1 MKTKWKVSFLLV
13 ILILSYLTF
22 WNYKNRIYDWD
33 MPGYL
38 GCLYTSRFP
47 DSPEKVR
54 NLTFGF
60 IEKEAPADQ
69 YNDIIGLK
77 PVDRARQVFKN
88 DTQSFTEQIPYF
100 QIKAG
105 YNLAISF
112 FYEIGFSPPM
122 AVLVASL
129 ISYFISGLLLFYI
142 VTIIFP
148 QKYLIA
154 AGLTIVIALLPPMT
168 YMSRVSTPDM
178 FIFQFLL
185 VFAIGWIKRWNK
197 WIMFLILLGIT
208 FTRPDYIPFTLSYLI
223 SVIVFEYYKDKK
235 IDFYILIQGAALL
248 CLYMF
253 IIKFYNYPGWKNLF
267 YDSFIYRR
275 PTISAQPAVFTIEEY
290 LHILLNKIIYFKKV
304 SLISLSMLGA
314 VFYLSKDQW
323 VKLSACLIFANIY
336 IKFIFF
342 PHSSGLRFFFGFIIL
357 LFIILL
363 YALSKKYNGFKL
375 NKIV

>member
-1 MKTKWKVSFLLV
+1 MKTKWRVSFLLV
-13 ILILSYLTF
+13 LLILSYLTF

-38 GCLYTSRFP
+38 GCLYTSQFP
-47 DSPEKVR
+47 NSPEKVKD
-54 NLTFGF
+54 LTFTS
-60 IEKEAPADQ
+60 IEKEAPNDQ

-77 PVDRARQVFKN
+77 PVDKARQAFKN
-88 DTQSFTEQIPYF
+88 DTKSFTEQIPYF

-105 YNLAISF
+105 YNLVISLF
-112 FYEIGFSPPM
+112 HAIGFSPPM
-122 AVLVASL
+122 SVLLASL
-129 ISYFISGLLLFYI
+129 ISYFISGLLVFYI
-142 VTIIFP
+142 LKIIFP
-148 QKYLIA
+148 DNYLIA
-154 AGLTIVIALLPPMT
+154 IGITIATALLPPMT

-185 VFAIGWIKRWNK
+185 VFAIALIKRWNK
-197 WIMFLILLGIT
+197 WIMFMILLGIT
-208 FTRPDYIPFTLSYLI
+208 FTRPDYIPFTLSYI
-223 SVIVFEYYKDKK
+223 MIVVAFEYYKNKK
-235 IDFYILIQGAALL
+235 IDFYVLIQGMILL
-248 CLYMF
+248 LLYLF

-275 PTISAQPAVFTIEEY
+275 PTISAQPAVFSFEDY
-290 LHILLNKIIYFKKV
+290 LSILFFKIIYFKKV

-323 VKLSACLIFANIY
+323 IRLCAVFIFVNIY

-342 PHSSGLRFFFGFIIL
+342 PHSSGLRFFFGFIML
-357 LFIILL
+357 LFIVLL

-375 NKIV
+375 NKIA

>member
-112 FYEIGFSPPM
+112 FLRNRIFS
-122 AVLVASL
+122 
-129 ISYFISGLLLFYI
+129 SYGSFSSKPYFLFYI
-142 VTIIFP
+142 RTTVIL
-148 QKYLIA
+148 YL
-154 AGLTIVIALLPPMT
+154 
-168 YMSRVSTPDM
+168 
-178 FIFQFLL
+178 
-185 VFAIGWIKRWNK
+185 
-197 WIMFLILLGIT
+197 
-208 FTRPDYIPFTLSYLI
+208 
-223 SVIVFEYYKDKK
+223 
-235 IDFYILIQGAALL
+235 
-248 CLYMF
+248 
-253 IIKFYNYPGWKNLF
+253 YNY
-267 YDSFIYRR
+267 
-275 PTISAQPAVFTIEEY
+275 ISSEISHCSRAYYCNSSITSDDLYVQGFHTGYVYISIFTCFCDRLDKTLE
-290 LHILLNKIIYFKKV
+290 
-304 SLISLSMLGA
+304 
-314 VFYLSKDQW
+314 
-323 VKLSACLIFANIY
+323 
-336 IKFIFF
+336 
-342 PHSSGLRFFFGFIIL
+342 
-357 LFIILL
+357 
-363 YALSKKYNGFKL
+363 
-375 NKIV
+375 